1 MKRNKSFFIAFICIL
16 LGFCIYLFK
25 AYLLSLSIGAL
36 LALSTANI
44 QKKLLFMTN
53 NKILSSVLITLALCV
68 LFFVPFLYAIAEL
81 SINAA
86 KFDISNITK
95 ILEYIKNYDFTLP
108 ESLSFF
114 EPKIAE
120 FLGDINLNAVFSKSL
135 KSIANIGK
143 MGANFFIEM
152 FLIIIFY
159 FFANLYASDIY
170 NYIKKVVP
178 IDLNELNFLL
188 NEVSNTTSV
197 VFYSIIINAI
207 LQGFCFA
214 LIVLFY
220 GYDGFL
226 LGVLFAFASLI
237 PIVGGALVYIPLCL
251 YEMAN
256 SNLMGAIVI
265 FSFSVIVISTIV
277 DNFVKPQVI
286 SFINAKL
293 LKNPA
298 KINEMLIFFAMI
310 AGLSAFRFWGIM
322 LGPAIVTLF
331 GATLKV
337 YANFIESHKNERK

>member
-1 MKRNKSFFIAFICIL
+1 MLFC
-16 LGFCIYLFK
+16 FCIYLFSP
-25 AYLLSLSIGAL
+25 YLLSLSIGSL

-44 QKKLLFMTN
+44 QKKLLLKTK
-53 NKILSSVLITLALCV
+53 NKILSSLLITLTLCL
-68 LFFVPFLYAIAEL
+68 LFFVPFLYAMVEL

-86 KFDISNITK
+86 KFDISNVTK
-95 ILEYIKNYDFTLP
+95 TIEFIKNYNFSLP
-108 ESLSFF
+108 ESLSFI
-114 EPKIAE
+114 EPKITQ
-120 FLGDINLNAVFSKSL
+120 FLGDVNLNAIFSKIL
-135 KSIANIGK
+135 KSAANIGK

-152 FLIIIFY
+152 FLIVIFY

-178 IDLNELNFLL
+178 LDLNELNFLL

-207 LQGFCFA
+207 LQGFCFG
-214 LIVLFY
+214 LIVTFY
-220 GYDGFL
+220 GYNGFL
-226 LGVLFAFASLI
+226 FGVLFAFASLI

-256 SNLMGAIVI
+256 SNLIGAIVI
-265 FSFSVIVISTIV
+265 FSFSVVVISTIV
-277 DNFVKPQVI
+277 DNFIKPQVI
-286 SFINAKL
+286 SFINSKL

-310 AGLSAFRFWGIM
+310 AGLSTFGFWGIM